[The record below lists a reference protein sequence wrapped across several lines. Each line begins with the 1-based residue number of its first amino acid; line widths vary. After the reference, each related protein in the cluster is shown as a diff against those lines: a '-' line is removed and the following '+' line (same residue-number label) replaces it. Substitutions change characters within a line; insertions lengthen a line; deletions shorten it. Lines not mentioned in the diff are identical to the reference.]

1 MSAMWGD
8 DWRRV
13 EIMSFSCPTKCKLCG
28 FQTRSF
34 FRAMLHILIK
44 HKRVPKKDDVSLAFR
59 FSIEAGVLFYVLA
72 TPLMVIKGIT
82 FPFWWIHER
91 L

>member
-1 MSAMWGD
+1 MED
-8 DWRRV
+8 
-13 EIMSFSCPTKCKLCG
+13 MSFAVPTKCKLCG

-34 FRAMLHILIK
+34 FRAMIHLLIK
-44 HKRVPKKDDVSLAFR
+44 HKRVPKKEDALLALR

-72 TPLMVIKGIT
+72 TPLVVMKGLT
-82 FPFWWIHER
+82 FPFWWIHEH